1 MGHAVKTSMEGSD
14 ALVTLAGSDG
24 PEITSIDL
32 FAGAGGLT
40 AGLHASSARIR
51 TLRAVEHDVAAAA
64 TFEANHGV
72 GLAYAGGIEDWL
84 AEEEVPEVDLIVG
97 GPPCQ
102 GFSQLNRN
110 KVGAERNALWE
121 KYAETIA
128 RANPKWFVMENV
140 STFLKSPEYQQLL
153 SWTERGGLLEDW
165 TVEASVLI
173 AADYGA
179 PQNRRRTVVIGHRR
193 DVSTP
198 GFPVRTHDRECH
210 RTVREALSGI
220 RPAVMDIDLPRR
232 TTAFAGQQIP
242 GAFRS
247 DELHLTRN
255 YQDLS
260 MSRFRSIPAGGSRFD
275 LPDEL
280 KTPCWRAHTSGSGD
294 VMGRLHWDRPS
305 VTIRTEFFK
314 PEKGQYLHPQWDAKN
329 RARRVNRV
337 ITHAEA
343 AALQDFP
350 EDYLWC
356 GSKVEIA
363 KQIGNAVPVGL
374 AAAVAGQV
382 REALDQAR
390 GSSRRRPARAVQV
403 G

>member
-1 MGHAVKTSMEGSD
+1 MRGMELPAGYTRPRGALWISSGRGVKRSVEYSD
-14 ALVTLAGSDG
+14 ALPTLGGSDG
-24 PEITSIDL
+24 PEIASIDL

-40 AGLHASSARIR
+40 AGLHACTSRIR
-51 TLRAVEHDVAAAA
+51 TVRAVERDVAAAA

-84 AEEEVPEVDLIVG
+84 AEEEVPQVDLVVG

-110 KVGAERNALWE
+110 KVGVERNALWE
-121 KYAETIA
+121 KYAQTIA
-128 RANPKWFVMENV
+128 QANPKWFVMENV
-140 STFLKSPEYQQLL
+140 STFLRAPEYQQLL
-153 SWTERGGLLEDW
+153 CWTHRGGLLEDW
-165 TVEASVLI
+165 IVDARVLV

-179 PQNRRRTVVIGHRR
+179 PQKRRRTVVIGHRR
-193 DVSTP
+193 DVLAP
-198 GFPVRTHDRECH
+198 GFPLRTHDRESH
-210 RTVREALSGI
+210 RSVRSALTGI
-220 RPAVMDIDLPRR
+220 RPAVTAIDLPRR
-232 TTAFAGQQIP
+232 TTIFAGQKFP

-260 MSRFRSIPAGGSRFD
+260 LSRFRSIPAGGNRFD

-280 KTPCWRAHTSGSGD
+280 KTPCWIAHTSGSGD

-314 PEKGQYLHPQWDAKN
+314 PEKGRYLHPTAH
-329 RARRVNRV
+329 RA
-337 ITHAEA
+337 ITHHEA
-343 AALQDFP
+343 ARLQGFP
-350 EDYLWC
+350 DDYLWV

-363 KQIGNAVPVGL
+363 RQIGNAVPL
-374 AAAVAGQV
+374 ALGRALGATIAQAALV
-382 REALDQAR
+382 
-390 GSSRRRPARAVQV
+390 
-403 G
+403 